1 MLQVESTFIG
11 FIKYESTLY
20 KIDDRT
26 YYKYSLDLSQCGL
39 LRGSYAFGKGS
50 NSV

>member
-26 YYKYSLDLSQCGL
+26 YYKLNGIVLIYH
-39 LRGSYAFGKGS
+39 
-50 NSV
+50 SVVC